1 VVSRSWCVTAPTAPR
16 RTDRALPLA
25 YVLRLGIR
33 IASVLAVAI
42 GVGAI
47 TAWLAGVPAVVYG
60 PGWPRTSIITASWLV
75 LAGLGLLA
83 TTVRVAR
90 PIAKVVGGLIV
101 ILVVG
106 TIAGYSFSSP
116 SYSARAAFLF
126 AGLGLALH
134 RQPLGVLRAVLV
146 GMCGVLVAA
155 VAAVTLLGQ
164 VPALSGGLPWVTGG
178 MAMSIPVATALVLL
192 GTGLATLSWFTPGG
206 ALPPRG
212 VPLMIG
218 LPGLLITLGLWQVT
232 LHAERLHL
240 QTVVRE
246 KADAL
251 RDATAARLTE
261 RVDTLVR
268 MARHWD
274 VSGQPSEA
282 AWRTEAALLFGQ
294 ARDYRVL
301 VWADASYAIRWVEPM
316 AGNALGIGTRP
327 STTDPRRQAFDRA
340 RASGQPVVTPTIRL
354 MLGGRGFLILV
365 PVQHEGRFQGVL
377 AAVVLPDQFFER
389 ILPAGA
395 DVGLEITEDGA
406 PVFAS
411 PVRLHAS
418 SAAFTSP
425 SIPVGAGSGWHL
437 RVVPTAALF
446 EHQRSMLPA
455 AVLGAGITV
464 SLLLTVAAFLL
475 ASSLRQGVHL
485 RATHKE
491 VESQADA
498 LATQADAL
506 RQARDEALAATRA
519 KSTFLAT
526 MSHEIRTPMNGILG
540 IAGLLVDTPL
550 TDDQRRL
557 LQSLQESGES
567 LLTIINDVLDFS
579 KIEAGKLTLERAIL
593 NPRLIV
599 DDTLRL
605 LSVTARN
612 KRLTLTAAVAPD
624 VPTHLSGDPGR
635 LRQILLNLIGNAIKF
650 TARGTVTVTVTT
662 DESTDDAVV
671 LRIAVTDT
679 GVGLSPTQQA
689 GLFQSFSQADAST
702 TRKFGGTGLGLAIS
716 RQLAELMGGGIG
728 VTSEAGRGSTFWF
741 TARLER
747 TSDAELAAAS
757 SGGGAQDDLE
767 PSRPLSILLAEDTPV
782 NQLVASRMLKK
793 LGHRVEL
800 AGNGAEA
807 VAAVARGHFDV
818 VLMDCLMPDV
828 DGYEAT
834 TRIRAAERVGRLPIV
849 ALTASATIEDR
860 ERCLAAGMDDFVSK
874 PVRLAEL
881 ARALAR
887 ATATAEPA
895 DAAPLAS

>member
-1 VVSRSWCVTAPTAPR
+1 LSFAH
-16 RTDRALPLA
+16 
-25 YVLRLGIR
+25 VLRLGIR
-33 IASVLAVAI
+33 IGAVLAIAI
-42 GVGAI
+42 GVASFA
-47 TAWLAGVPAVVYG
+47 AWLAGVPAVVHG
-60 PGWPRTSIITASWLV
+60 LPGWPRTAADSAIWL
-75 LAGLGLLA
+75 LLTGLGLLA
-83 TTVRVAR
+83 TTIRVVRPA
-90 PIAKVVGGLIV
+90 AKALGGLIV
-101 ILVVG
+101 ILVIAAV
-106 TIAGYSFSSP
+106 AGYSLASP

-126 AGLGLALH
+126 AGAGLALH
-134 RQPLGVLRAVLV
+134 RQPLGVVRAVLV
-146 GMCGVLVAA
+146 GMCGVLVTA

-164 VPALSGGLPWVTGG
+164 VPALSGGLPWLSGP
-178 MAMSIPVATALVLL
+178 MLMSIPVAAALVVA

-218 LPGLLITLGLWQVT
+218 LPGLLITVGLWQVT

-240 QTVVRE
+240 QTAMRE
-246 KADAL
+246 RADAL
-251 RDATAARLTE
+251 RDATAVRLTE
-261 RVDTLVR
+261 RLDTLVR
-268 MARHWD
+268 MARRWEL
-274 VSGQPSEA
+274 SGELSEA
-282 AWRTEAALLFGQ
+282 AWRADAAMLFTQ
-294 ARDYRVL
+294 ARDYRVF

-316 AGNALGIGTRP
+316 AGNALAIGTRP
-327 STTDPRRQAFDRA
+327 SATDVRRQAFDRA
-340 RASGQPVVTPTIRL
+340 RATGQPVVTPTVRL
-354 MLGGRGFLILV
+354 MMGGRGFLILA
-365 PVQHEGRFQGVL
+365 PVQRQGRFEGVL
-377 AAVVLPDQFFER
+377 AAVVLPDRFFDR

-395 DVGLEITEDGA
+395 DVGLEVTEDGA
-406 PVFAS
+406 PVFVS
-411 PVRLHAS
+411 PVQMHPS
-418 SAAFTSP
+418 SAAFASP
-425 SIPVGAGSGWHL
+425 SIPVGAGSRWHL

-455 AVLGAGITV
+455 AVLGAGLTV
-464 SLLLTVAAFLL
+464 SLLLAVAAFLL

-491 VESQADA
+491 VESQAAA
-498 LATQADAL
+498 LAAQADAL
-506 RQARDEALAATRA
+506 RLARDEALAATSA

-557 LQSLQESGES
+557 LQSLQQSGES

-599 DDTLRL
+599 EDTLRL

-612 KRLTLTAAVAPD
+612 KRLTLTGTVAPD
-624 VPTHLSGDPGR
+624 VPMHLAGDPGR
-635 LRQILLNLIGNAIKF
+635 LRQVLLNLVGNAIKF
-650 TARGTVTVTVTT
+650 TERGTVTVAVSV
-662 DESTDDAVV
+662 EASTDDAVV
-671 LRIAVTDT
+671 LRMAVTDT
-679 GVGLSPTQQA
+679 GVGLSPAQQA
-689 GLFQSFSQADAST
+689 RLFQSFSQADAST

-716 RQLAELMGGGIG
+716 RQLAELMDGAIG

-741 TARLER
+741 TARLAR
-747 TSDAELAAAS
+747 TSEAELAAAS
-757 SGGGAQDDLE
+757 SAAGSPDGLE
-767 PSRPLSILLAEDTPV
+767 PSRPLSVLLAEDTPV

-807 VAAVARGHFDV
+807 VAAVARGRFDV

-834 TRIRAAERVGRLPIV
+834 TRIRAAERVGRVPIV
-849 ALTASATIEDR
+849 ALTASATVEDR
-860 ERCLAAGMDDFVSK
+860 ERCLAAGMDDFLSK
-874 PVRLAEL
+874 PVKLAEL

-887 ATATAEPA
+887 ATRTAEPA
-895 DAAPLAS
+895 DADPVDAAPLAS